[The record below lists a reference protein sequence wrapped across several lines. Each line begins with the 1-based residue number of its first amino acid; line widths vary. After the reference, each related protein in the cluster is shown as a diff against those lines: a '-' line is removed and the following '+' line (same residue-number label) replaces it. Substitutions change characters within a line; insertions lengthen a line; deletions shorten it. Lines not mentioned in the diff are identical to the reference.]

1 LDLFI
6 NPNRVDN
13 LEAQEKAMKNLI
25 TGYLNNLADATSQKV
40 RKRLVK
46 IKFHHQTRMY
56 NNFNNVQ

>member
-25 TGYLNNLADATSQKV
+25 TGYLNNMTDATTQKV
-40 RKRLVK
+40 RKRMVR
-46 IKFHHQTRMY
+46 IKFYHKT
-56 NNFNNVQ
+56 